1 MRRISQRTAPTVI
14 SGTAGNGN
22 AERNAATIFCR
33 RKVRSVPAGKA
44 GAVEIAA
51 SVLMGGIPPVS
62 ATACRKSLWKCGCT
76 GRHCEE
82 RR

>member
-1 MRRISQRTAPTVI
+1 MRRTSQRIAPTVI

-51 SVLMGGIPPVS
+51 SVLMGGIPP
-62 ATACRKSLWKCGCT
+62 CIGYCLQKILMEMRLHRKAL
-76 GRHCEE
+76 
-82 RR
+82 